1 MPTQCSCPCG
11 GSRFVYSGALL
22 LRVCC
27 HCRICQQIYKAP
39 YADFVIVRSRQVYRP
54 LVPSIQF
61 AKYRAPPAVK
71 RGLCRACRKPVL
83 ALLPLGRWLGLAFV
97 PVANLPPGVA
107 LPAPALHSFY
117 DRRVADVDDD
127 APKVSGY
134 WASQWAV
141 SWQAFAALFARRAS
155 PQRPA
160 VVRQGRAQP
169 VGRAMQ
175 ARPGPHSRDGEQRQG
190 ERG

>member
-61 AKYRAPPAVK
+61 AK
-71 RGLCRACRKPVL
+71 
-83 ALLPLGRWLGLAFV
+83 
-97 PVANLPPGVA
+97 
-107 LPAPALHSFY
+107 
-117 DRRVADVDDD
+117 
-127 APKVSGY
+127 
-134 WASQWAV
+134 
-141 SWQAFAALFARRAS
+141 
-155 PQRPA
+155 
-160 VVRQGRAQP
+160 
-169 VGRAMQ
+169 
-175 ARPGPHSRDGEQRQG
+175 
-190 ERG
+190 